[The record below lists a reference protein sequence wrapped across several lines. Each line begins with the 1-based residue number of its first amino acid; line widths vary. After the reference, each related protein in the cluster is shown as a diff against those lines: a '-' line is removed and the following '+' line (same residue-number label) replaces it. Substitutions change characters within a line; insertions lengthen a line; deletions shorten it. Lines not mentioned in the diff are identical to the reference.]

1 MYNQGVSHVGL
12 LVDIGAENDIIEK
25 SGAWYSYGD
34 LRLGQGKE
42 NAKVF
47 LAENPDVADEI
58 EVRVRV
64 ALDLPS
70 AGNGAADPSAE
81 DDSGE

>member
-1 MYNQGVSHVGL
+1 MYNEGVSHVGL
-12 LVDIGAENDIIEK
+12 LVDIGAEHDIVEK

-58 EVRVRV
+58 EARVRV
-64 ALDLPS
+64 ALDLP
-70 AGNGAADPSAE
+70 GAADAE
-81 DDSGE
+81 ADGPAEGDSSE

>member
-12 LVDIGAENDIIEK
+12 LVDIGAEHDIVEK

-42 NAKVF
+42 NAKIF
-47 LAENPDVADEI
+47 LSENPDVAEEI
-58 EVRVRV
+58 EARVRV
-64 ALDLPS
+64 ALDLP
-70 AGNGAADPSAE
+70 GADDEEGDVADG
-81 DDSGE
+81 DDSSE